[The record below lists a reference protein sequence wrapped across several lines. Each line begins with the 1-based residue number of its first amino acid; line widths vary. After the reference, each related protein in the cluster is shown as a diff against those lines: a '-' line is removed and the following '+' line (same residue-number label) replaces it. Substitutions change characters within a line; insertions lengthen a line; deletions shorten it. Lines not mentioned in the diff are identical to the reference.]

1 MGGKVGT
8 DTGIAQKCFE
18 AAGAFI
24 VKSLVLGGEAAVG
37 ELVVEDAG
45 GYYEFA
51 FVTRGEGLR

>member
-24 VKSLVLGGEAAVG
+24 VQHLVLGGEAAVG
-37 ELVVEDAG
+37 EVGVEDVG
-45 GYYEFA
+45 GSYEFA
-51 FVTRGEGLR
+51 FVT